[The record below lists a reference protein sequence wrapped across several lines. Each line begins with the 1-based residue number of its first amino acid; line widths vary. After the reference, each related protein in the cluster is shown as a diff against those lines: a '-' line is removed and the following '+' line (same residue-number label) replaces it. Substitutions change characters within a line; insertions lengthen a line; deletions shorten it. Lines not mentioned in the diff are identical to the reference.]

1 MKSLKIAF
9 ITPEA
14 VPYAKTGGLADISG
28 VLPGLLSKSGHSV
41 KLFLPMYR
49 QVVKEYRNLKYVAK
63 NLKIP
68 IADKIYGADIFILK
82 DKSTGLEIYF
92 IGNKEFFDRPELY
105 RDNKTGKDYKDNLNR
120 FLFFSEAVLMA
131 FKKLDWAP
139 DIVHANDWQTAL
151 VPSLLKTKYKEDTF
165 FGKTALIFTI
175 HNLAYQGQFPGKQF
189 KIIGLDPGYF
199 APEAYFEFWGRVNL
213 MKAAICLAD
222 IVTTVSPTYAK
233 EIQKSNEYGMG
244 LEGVLKNR
252 SKDLYG
258 ILNGVDYETWSPA
271 GDKLITV
278 QYTAKNLSGKR
289 KNKQAL
295 LKLAGLPYKG
305 KRPLIGMISRLDS
318 QKGFD
323 ILKEIMKKVLKLDLQ
338 FILLGTGDKEYHDYF
353 TKLAKQF
360 SECFKPFL
368 EYDNKLA
375 HQIEAGADMFLMP
388 SRYEPCGLNQ
398 MYSLKYGTVPIVRKT
413 GGLADTIIDFDEN
426 ALTGTGFVF
435 KEYSSAQLFK
445 TIKRACQVY
454 EKKRIWNKLVRQGM
468 SIDFSWES
476 SARKYLELY
485 RKALNKL

>member
-49 QVVKEYRNLKYVAK
+49 QLVKEYRNLKYVAK

-252 SKDLYG
+252 S
-258 ILNGVDYETWSPA
+258 
-271 GDKLITV
+271 
-278 QYTAKNLSGKR
+278 
-289 KNKQAL
+289 
-295 LKLAGLPYKG
+295 
-305 KRPLIGMISRLDS
+305 
-318 QKGFD
+318 
-323 ILKEIMKKVLKLDLQ
+323 
-338 FILLGTGDKEYHDYF
+338 
-353 TKLAKQF
+353 
-360 SECFKPFL
+360 
-368 EYDNKLA
+368 
-375 HQIEAGADMFLMP
+375 
-388 SRYEPCGLNQ
+388 
-398 MYSLKYGTVPIVRKT
+398 
-413 GGLADTIIDFDEN
+413 
-426 ALTGTGFVF
+426 
-435 KEYSSAQLFK
+435 
-445 TIKRACQVY
+445 
-454 EKKRIWNKLVRQGM
+454 
-468 SIDFSWES
+468 
-476 SARKYLELY
+476 
-485 RKALNKL
+485 